1 MITGTTNTDY
11 FFSDL
16 NSCKLES
23 SGNGLTLAAASIRG
37 DELTLRADKA
47 ATAFIFTPQGC
58 QVMTIDAP
66 EGESVHSLD
75 ALVPGLYILR
85 FGGKSLKFRL

>member
-1 MITGTTNTDY
+1 MKFRFATSSVDEV
-11 FFSDL
+11 SD
-16 NSCKLES
+16 
-23 SGNGLTLAAASIRG
+23 GLTLAAASVRG